1 MSRYQK
7 NFQKNLKLHLRRAFS
22 KDDSVT
28 TEDFDEN
35 DSGNDSAEALTQI
48 DLSHSVVD
56 YIENNNQDLEEKEDL
71 NQRVEEIEEINDAD
85 MNNPDF
91 MMVMMK
97 SDGQDMTV
105 YASKSSTAAIL
116 LIFLSLVIFFAL
128 AINNIIRL
136 SSIERQLY
144 NLN

>member
-35 DSGNDSAEALTQI
+35 DSGNDSAEATTQI

-56 YIENNNQDLEEKEDL
+56 HIENNNQELEEKEDM
-71 NQRVEEIEEINDAD
+71 NQRVEEIEDINTGI
-85 MNNPDF
+85 NNPNF
-91 MMVMMK
+91 MMVMK
-97 SDGQDMTV
+97 PGSQDMAV
-105 YASKSSTAAIL
+105 YASKSSSAAIL
-116 LIFLSLVIFFAL
+116 LMFISLVIFFAL

-144 NLN
+144 NLH